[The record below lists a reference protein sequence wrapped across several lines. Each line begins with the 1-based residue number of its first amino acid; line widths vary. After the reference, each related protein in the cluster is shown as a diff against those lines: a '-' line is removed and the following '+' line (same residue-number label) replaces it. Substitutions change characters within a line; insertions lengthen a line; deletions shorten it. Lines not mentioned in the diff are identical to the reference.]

1 MIARGLYRLL
11 LWAGLPFIFLY
22 LLKRSRKQPAYR
34 SHWGERLGFYPSR
47 PAGAA
52 PLWLHAVSVGEM
64 RATAPLVNALLK
76 RDPLCPILL
85 TCMTPTGR
93 TTAQELFGDK
103 VEIAYLPYDYPG
115 AVQRFLR
122 HFRPRAGILM
132 ETELWPNLIHACAD
146 AGIPLT
152 LANARLS
159 QKSLAGYLKIAALI
173 RPAVARLAGVLAQS
187 RDDADR
193 LHQLG
198 ARRVEIVGNIKFDN
212 LPPAELVERGQRWK
226 AQFAG
231 RKTLL
236 FASSREGEETLLL
249 DALLA
254 AGWPENMLLLLVPRH
269 PQRFDA
275 VARLLEE
282 KKLGYLRR
290 SQWLGDS
297 VPTDIRVLLGD
308 SMGEMS
314 AWFAASDLT
323 IMGGSLLPFG
333 CQNLI
338 EACAV
343 GAPVL
348 LGPSVF
354 NFAEAARLA
363 LESGAAQQEAA
374 ADAIAATALS
384 LLQKPEELQ
393 RMGTAGIDFA
403 AAHRGVVQRL
413 LVVCPVNGGTQ

>member
-11 LWAGLPFIFLY
+11 LWIGFPFIFLY

-34 SHWGERLGFYPSR
+34 EHWSERLGFYPPR
-47 PAGAA
+47 ATNTPT

-64 RATAPLVNALLK
+64 RATAPLVNALLQQN
-76 RDPLCPILL
+76 PPCPILL

-93 TTAQELFGDK
+93 ATAQELFGQR

-115 AVQRFLR
+115 AVQRFLK
-122 HFRPRAGILM
+122 HFQPRAGLLM

-146 AGIPLT
+146 AGIALT

-159 QKSLAGYLKIAALI
+159 QKSLNGYLKIAPLI
-173 RPAVARLAGVLAQS
+173 RPAMARLAGVLAQS
-187 RDDADR
+187 QDDAKR
-193 LHQLG
+193 LRQLG
-198 ARRVEIVGNIKFDN
+198 AHAVEIVGNIKFDN
-212 LPPAELVERGQRWK
+212 LPAAELIERGQHWK

-254 AGWPENMLLLLVPRH
+254 ADWPQEVLLLLVPRH

-275 VARLLEE
+275 VAQLLEE
-282 KKLGYLRR
+282 KKLDYLRR
-290 SQWLGDS
+290 SQWQENAIS
-297 VPTDIRVLLGD
+297 SDIRIVLGD

-314 AWFAASDLT
+314 AWFAAADLT

-338 EACAV
+338 EPCAL
-343 GAPVL
+343 GSPVL

-354 NFAEAARLA
+354 NFAEAAHLA
-363 LESGAAQQEAA
+363 LTCGAAQQFETAPALASAA
-374 ADAIAATALS
+374 LALLNSPDQRQHMGAAGS
-384 LLQKPEELQ
+384 Q
-393 RMGTAGIDFA
+393 FA
-403 AAHRGVVQRL
+403 TAHRGAVKRL
-413 LVVCPVNGGTQ
+413 LVYLERNAPN